1 MHIGAQ
7 STLNDDS
14 HPDTT
19 SREDDGESVTDV
31 ASQQTAISDGRGWH
45 HPVVV
50 STPRGIRLPATSSR
64 KPPLAIMSTVEQQLD
79 DLQATITSE
88 LPNDIS
94 VSSVKYEGPELV
106 IYTRDPKKFARKG
119 DLVRKLASKLRK
131 RITIRPDPGVLS
143 PPTEARAEIES
154 VIPEEAGVTDLDFH
168 VDTGE
173 VVIEAEKPGMVIG
186 RHGSTL
192 REITKSVGWTPEVV
206 RTPPIESS
214 TVSNVRNFLKQER
227 DDRRNILERVGRQ
240 IHREEM
246 SDDEWVRITTLGCCR
261 EVGRAA
267 FILSTPETR
276 ILIDCGDKPG
286 ADGEVPYLQVPEALG
301 AGAQTIDAV
310 VLTHAHLDHSAFIP
324 LLFKYGYDGPIYC
337 TEPTRDL
344 MGLLTLDYLDVAAK
358 EGRTPPYESEM
369 VREAIKHCIPLEY
382 GDVTDIAP
390 DVKLTFHNA
399 GHILGSAVSHFHI
412 GDGLYN
418 VCFSGDIH
426 YKDTRLFNGATNDFP
441 RVETLVLESTYGGRN
456 DYQTDQEDSERKLK
470 EVIKQTADRGGKVV
484 IPAFA
489 VGRSQE
495 IMLVIE
501 EAMRNGDIPEMPV
514 HLDGMIWEATAI
526 HTTYP
531 EYLRDDLRD
540 RIFHDDENPFLA
552 EQFNHIDEGEDEREE
567 VASGGP
573 CIVLS
578 TSGMVT
584 GGPIMSWLS
593 HVGPDPDST
602 LLFVGYQAQGTLGRR
617 IQNGWDEIPTS
628 EVGSRGRN
636 GNGGGRGTLQL
647 NMHVETVDGFSG
659 HADRAGLE
667 NFVRTM
673 NPRPEKVLCV
683 HGDERSTQDLS
694 SALYH
699 EFNMRTFAPKNL
711 ETFRFR

>member
-1 MHIGAQ
+1 MNNVDKKLEELQ
-7 STLNDDS
+7 
-14 HPDTT
+14 DTI
-19 SREDDGESVTDV
+19 
-31 ASQQTAISDGRGWH
+31 A
-45 HPVVV
+45 
-50 STPRGIRLPATSSR
+50 
-64 KPPLAIMSTVEQQLD
+64 
-79 DLQATITSE
+79 SE
-88 LPNDIS
+88 LPPEIS
-94 VSSVKYEGPELV
+94 VTQVTYEGPELV
-106 IYTRDPKKFARKG
+106 VYTRDPKKFAKNG
-119 DLVRKLASKLRK
+119 DLIRKLASKLRK
-131 RITIRPDPGVLS
+131 RITVRPDPDVLTR
-143 PPTEARAEIES
+143 PDEARDSILD
-154 VIPEEAGVTDLDFH
+154 VIPEDAGVTDLDFH
-168 VDTGE
+168 EDTGE
-173 VVIEAEKPGMVIG
+173 VVVEAEKPGMVIG

-192 REITKSVGWTPEVV
+192 REITQESGWTPEVV

-227 DDRRNILERVGRQ
+227 DDRRDILEKVGRQ

-246 SDDEWVRITTLGCCR
+246 SEDEWVRITTLGCCR
-261 EVGRAA
+261 EVGRAS

-286 ADGEVPYLQVPEALG
+286 AEDEVPYLQVEEALG
-301 AGAQTIDAV
+301 AGANTIDAV

-358 EGRTPPYESEM
+358 EGRAPPYESEM
-369 VREAIKHCIPLEY
+369 VREAIKHAIPLEY
-382 GDVTDIAP
+382 GDVTDVAP

-399 GHILGSAVSHFHI
+399 GHILGSAISHFHI

-418 VCFSGDIH
+418 VAFSGDIH
-426 YKDTRLFNGATNDFP
+426 YRDTRLFNGAVNDFP

-456 DYQTDQEDSERKLK
+456 DYQTDQEDAERKLK
-470 EVIKQTADRGGKVV
+470 HVIKNTYDRGGKVL
-484 IPAFA
+484 IPSFA

-495 IMLVIE
+495 LMLVLE
-501 EAMRNGDIPEMPV
+501 EAMRSGDIPTMPI

-540 RIFHDDENPFLA
+540 RIFHDDANPFLA
-552 EQFNHIDEGEDEREE
+552 EQFNHIDAGEEEREE
-567 VASGGP
+567 VAGGEP
-573 CIVLS
+573 CIILS

-584 GGPIMSWLS
+584 GGPIMSWLR
-593 HVGPDPDST
+593 HVGGQPDNT
-602 LLFVGYQAQGTLGRR
+602 LVFVGYQAQGTLGRR
-617 IQNGWDEIPTS
+617 IQNGWDEIPFNDR
-628 EVGSRGRN
+628 GSSGR
-636 GNGGGRGTLQL
+636 RDTLQL
-647 NMHVETVDGFSG
+647 EMDVETVDGFSG
-659 HADRAGLE
+659 HADRQGLMD
-667 NFVRTM
+667 FVRTM

-711 ETFRFR
+711 ETFRFV

>member
-1 MHIGAQ
+1 
-7 STLNDDS
+7 
-14 HPDTT
+14 
-19 SREDDGESVTDV
+19 
-31 ASQQTAISDGRGWH
+31 
-45 HPVVV
+45 
-50 STPRGIRLPATSSR
+50 
-64 KPPLAIMSTVEQQLD
+64 MSNVERQLE
-79 DLQATITSE
+79 DLQAEIE
-88 LPNDIS
+88 REVPDDIS
-94 VSSVKYEGPELV
+94 ITDVTYEGPELV
-106 IYTRDPKKFARKG
+106 VYTRDPKQFAGDG
-119 DLVRKLASKLRK
+119 DLIRRLASKLRK
-131 RITIRPDPGVLS
+131 RITVRPDPEVLS
-143 PPTEARAEIES
+143 RPDTAREQILD

-168 VDTGE
+168 IDTGE

-192 REITKSVGWTPEVV
+192 REITREVGWTPEVV

-227 DDRRNILERVGRQ
+227 DERRDVLERIGRQ

-261 EVGRAA
+261 EVGRAS
-267 FILSTPETR
+267 FILNTPETR

-286 ADGEVPYLQVPEALG
+286 AEDEVPYLQVPEALG
-301 AGAQTIDAV
+301 AGAQNIDAV
-310 VLTHAHLDHSAFIP
+310 VLTHAHLDHSALVP
-324 LLFKYGYDGPIYC
+324 LLFKYGYDGPIYT

-358 EGRTPPYESEM
+358 EGRAPPYESEM
-369 VREAIKHCIPLEY
+369 VREAIKHTIPLEY

-418 VCFSGDIH
+418 VAFSGDIH
-426 YKDTRLFNGATNDFP
+426 YEDTRLFNGAVNDFP

-470 EVIKQTADRGGKVV
+470 RIINETHERGGKVL

-495 IMLVIE
+495 LMLVLE
-501 EAMRNGDIPEMPV
+501 EAMREGDVPSMPV

-540 RIFHDDENPFLA
+540 RIFHEDENPFLA
-552 EQFNHIDEGEDEREE
+552 EQFNHIDGGEDERQE
-567 VASGGP
+567 VADGGP

-578 TSGMVT
+578 TSGMVE
-584 GGPIMSWLS
+584 GGPIMSWLR
-593 HVGPDPDST
+593 HIGPDPDST
-602 LLFVGYQAQGTLGRR
+602 MAFVGYQAQGTLGRR
-617 IQNGWDEIPTS
+617 IQNGWDEIPIGDRS
-628 EVGSRGRN
+628 
-636 GNGGGRGTLQL
+636 GTMTMKM
-647 NMHVETVDGFSG
+647 NVETVDGFSG
-659 HADRAGLE
+659 HADRQGLE

-683 HGDERSTQDLS
+683 HGDESSVQDLS
-694 SALYH
+694 SGLYH
-699 EFNMRTFAPKNL
+699 DFNMRTFAPKNL

>member
-1 MHIGAQ
+1 M
-7 STLNDDS
+7 SS
-14 HPDTT
+14 VDTY
-19 SREDDGESVTDV
+19 
-31 ASQQTAISDGRGWH
+31 
-45 HPVVV
+45 
-50 STPRGIRLPATSSR
+50 
-64 KPPLAIMSTVEQQLD
+64 LD
-79 DLQATITSE
+79 DLKAKIE
-88 LPNDIS
+88 REVPNDITITD
-94 VSSVKYEGPELV
+94 VTFEGPELV
-106 IYTRDPKKFARKG
+106 IYTHDPKRFATQG
-119 DLVRKLASKLRK
+119 DLVRQLASKLRK
-131 RITIRPDPGVLS
+131 RITVRPDPAVLL
-143 PPTEARAEIES
+143 PPSQARPQVEE

-168 VDTGE
+168 ADTGE

-186 RHGSTL
+186 RHGATL
-192 REITKSVGWTPEVV
+192 REITQEVGWTPEVV

-214 TVSNVRNFLKQER
+214 TVKNVRNFLKQER
-227 DDRRNILERVGRQ
+227 TDRRDILERIGRQ
-240 IHREEM
+240 IHREKL
-246 SDDEWVRITTLGCCR
+246 SDEEYVRVSTLGCCR

-286 ADGEVPYLQVPEALG
+286 AEGEVPYLQVPEALG
-301 AGAQTIDAV
+301 AGASNLDAV

-358 EGRTPPYESEM
+358 EGRSPPYESEM
-369 VREAIKHCIPLEY
+369 VREAIKHTIPIEY

-418 VCFSGDIH
+418 VAFSGDIH
-426 YKDTRLFNGATNDFP
+426 YTDTRLFNGAVNDFP
-441 RVETLVLESTYGGRN
+441 RVESLILESTYGGRN

-470 EVIKQTADRGGKVV
+470 QTIRETVERGGKVL

-495 IMLVIE
+495 MMLVLE
-501 EAMRNGDIPEMPV
+501 EAMREGEIPTVPV

-531 EYLRDDLRD
+531 EYLRDSLRD
-540 RIFHDDENPFLA
+540 RILHEDENPFLA
-552 EQFNHIDEGEDEREE
+552 EQFNHIDGGEEERQE
-567 VASGGP
+567 VADSGP

-578 TSGMVT
+578 TSGMVE
-584 GGPIMSWLS
+584 GGPIMSWLR
-593 HVGPDPDST
+593 HLGGEEDST
-602 LLFVGYQAQGTLGRR
+602 LIFVGYQAQGTLGRR
-617 IQNGWDEIPTS
+617 IQNGRTEIPFDDP
-628 EVGSRGRN
+628 GA
-636 GNGGGRGTLQL
+636 GNGSPRSRTLTL
-647 NMHVETVDGFSG
+647 NMDVETVDGFSG
-659 HADRAGLE
+659 HADRQGLID
-667 NFVRTM
+667 FVKTM

-683 HGDERSTQDLS
+683 HGDESSVQDLS

-699 EFNMRTFAPKNL
+699 KFNMRTFAPRNL
-711 ETFRFR
+711 ETFRFV

>member
-1 MHIGAQ
+1 M
-7 STLNDDS
+7 
-14 HPDTT
+14 
-19 SREDDGESVTDV
+19 
-31 ASQQTAISDGRGWH
+31 
-45 HPVVV
+45 
-50 STPRGIRLPATSSR
+50 
-64 KPPLAIMSTVEQQLD
+64 PP
-79 DLQATITSE
+79 
-88 LPNDIS
+88 DIS
-94 VSSVKYEGPELV
+94 VTEVKYEGPELV
-106 IYTRDPKKFARKG
+106 VYTRDPKKFAENG
-119 DLVRKLASKLRK
+119 DLIRRLASQLRK
-131 RITIRPDPGVLS
+131 RITVRPDPDVLS
-143 PPTEARAEIES
+143 PPREARGEIMD
-154 VIPEEAGVTDLDFH
+154 VVPEDAGVTDLDFH
-168 VDTGE
+168 EDTGE
-173 VVIEAEKPGMVIG
+173 VVIEASKPGMVIG

-192 REITKSVGWTPEVV
+192 REITQRAGWTPEVV

-214 TVSNVRNFLKQER
+214 TVRNVRNFLKTER
-227 DDRRNILERVGRQ
+227 DDRRDILEKVGRQ

-246 SDDEWVRITTLGCCR
+246 SDDEYVRITTLGCCR
-261 EVGRAA
+261 EVGRAS

-286 ADGEVPYLQVPEALG
+286 SEDEVPYLQVSEALG
-301 AGAQTIDAV
+301 AGANTIDAV

-358 EGRTPPYESEM
+358 EGRTPPYDSEM
-369 VREAIKHCIPLEY
+369 VREAIKHCITLDY

-399 GHILGSAVSHFHI
+399 GHILGSAVTHFHI

-418 VCFSGDIH
+418 VAFSGDIH
-426 YKDTRLFNGATNDFP
+426 YEDTRLFNGAVNDFP

-456 DYQTDQEDSERKLK
+456 DYQTDQEDSERKLL
-470 EVIKQTADRGGKVV
+470 EVINEAYERGGKVV

-495 IMLVIE
+495 LMLVLE
-501 EAMRNGDIPEMPV
+501 EAMRNDKIPTMPI

-552 EQFNHIDEGEDEREE
+552 EQFNHIDGGEEERMDVAEGEE
-567 VASGGP
+567 

-584 GGPIMSWLS
+584 GGPIMSWLE
-593 HVGPDPDST
+593 HLGPQEDNQMI
-602 LLFVGYQAQGTLGRR
+602 FVGYQAQGTMGRR
-617 IQNGWDEIPTS
+617 IQSGWDEIP
-628 EVGSRGRN
+628 VGGS
-636 GNGGGRGTLQL
+636 GGRTQHLQL
-647 NMHVETVDGFSG
+647 NMDVETVDGFSG
-659 HADRAGLE
+659 HADRQGLE

-699 EFNMRTFAPKNL
+699 DYNMRTFAPKNL
-711 ETFRFR
+711 ETFRFL

>member
-1 MHIGAQ
+1 
-7 STLNDDS
+7 
-14 HPDTT
+14 
-19 SREDDGESVTDV
+19 
-31 ASQQTAISDGRGWH
+31 
-45 HPVVV
+45 
-50 STPRGIRLPATSSR
+50 
-64 KPPLAIMSTVEQQLD
+64 MSTVEQQLD
-79 DLQATITSE
+79 DLHATITDE
-88 LPNDIS
+88 LPSDIS

-106 IYTRDPKKFARKG
+106 VYTHDPKKFARQG
-119 DLVRKLASKLRK
+119 DIVRKLASKLRK
-131 RITIRPDPGVLS
+131 RISIRPDPSVLS
-143 PPTEARAEIES
+143 RPEEAREQVLE
-154 VIPEEAGVTDLDFH
+154 VIPDDAGVTDLDFH
-168 VDTGE
+168 PDTGE
-173 VVIEAEKPGMVIG
+173 VVIEAAKPGMVIG
-186 RHGSTL
+186 RRGSTL

-227 DDRRNILERVGRQ
+227 EERRDILERIGRQ

-246 SDDEWVRITTLGCCR
+246 SDDEFVRITTLGCCR
-261 EVGRAA
+261 EVGRAS
-267 FILSTPETR
+267 FILSTAETR
-276 ILIDCGDKPG
+276 ILVDCGDKPG
-286 ADGEVPYLQVPEALG
+286 AEGEVPYLHAPEAFG
-301 AGAQTIDAV
+301 AGPQSIDAV
-310 VLTHAHLDHSAFIP
+310 VLTHAHLDHSALVP

-358 EGRTPPYESEM
+358 EGRTPPYESEQ
-369 VREAIKHCIPLEY
+369 VREAIKHCITIEY

-412 GDGLYN
+412 GEGLYN

-426 YKDTRLFNGATNDFP
+426 YEDTRLFNGAVNDFP

-456 DYQTDQEDSERKLK
+456 DYQTDQEDSERELK
-470 EVIKQTADRGGKVV
+470 AIIKRTADRGGKVL

-495 IMLVIE
+495 LMLVLE
-501 EAMRNGDIPEMPV
+501 EAMRNGEIPEMPV

-540 RIFHDDENPFLA
+540 RIFHEDENPFLA
-552 EQFNHIDEGEDEREE
+552 EQFNHIDEGEDERQA
-567 VASGGP
+567 VADAGP
-573 CIVLS
+573 CIILS

-593 HVGPDPDST
+593 HIGPDPDST
-602 LLFVGYQAQGTLGRR
+602 LVFVGYQAQGTLGRR
-617 IQNGWDEIPTS
+617 IQDGWDEIPVS
-628 EVGSRGRN
+628 DIGRHQRN
-636 GNGGGRGTLQL
+636 GNGRGTLSL
-647 NMHVETVDGFSG
+647 GMDVETVDGFSG

-667 NFVRTM
+667 NFVKTM

-683 HGDERSTQDLS
+683 HGDERSVQDLS

-699 EFNMRTFAPKNL
+699 EYKMRTFAPKNL
-711 ETFRFR
+711 ETFRFL

>member
-1 MHIGAQ
+1 M
-7 STLNDDS
+7 S
-14 HPDTT
+14 
-19 SREDDGESVTDV
+19 SVD
-31 ASQQTAISDGRGWH
+31 
-45 HPVVV
+45 
-50 STPRGIRLPATSSR
+50 
-64 KPPLAIMSTVEQQLD
+64 QQLEE
-79 DLQATITSE
+79 LRAEITSE
-88 LPNDIS
+88 IPNDIS
-94 VSSVKYEGPELV
+94 VSAVKYEGPELV
-106 IYTRDPKKFARKG
+106 VYTRDPKKFAQQG
-119 DLVRKLASKLRK
+119 DLIRKLASKLRK
-131 RITIRPDPGVLS
+131 RITVRPDPDVLS
-143 PPTEARAEIES
+143 PPESAREEVMS

-168 VDTGE
+168 ADTGE
-173 VVIEAEKPGMVIG
+173 VVIEAQKPGMVIG

-192 REITKSVGWTPEVV
+192 REITQKVGWTPEVV

-227 DDRRNILERVGRQ
+227 EDRRDILERVGRQ

-246 SDDEWVRITTLGCCR
+246 SKDEWVRITTLGCCR
-261 EVGRAA
+261 EVGRAS

-286 ADGEVPYLQVPEALG
+286 AEDEVPYLHVPEATPLNS
-301 AGAQTIDAV
+301 IDAV
-310 VLTHAHLDHSAFIP
+310 VLTHAHLDHSALVP
-324 LLFKYGYDGPIYC
+324 LLYKYGYDGPIYT
-337 TEPTRDL
+337 TEPSRDL

-369 VREAIKHCIPLEY
+369 VREAIKHTIPLEY

-418 VCFSGDIH
+418 VAFSGDIH
-426 YKDTRLFNGATNDFP
+426 YKDTRLFNGAVNDFP
-441 RVETLVLESTYGGRN
+441 RVETLVMESTYGGRN
-456 DYQTDQEDSERKLK
+456 DYQTDQEDSEQKLID
-470 EVIKQTADRGGKVV
+470 VINKTHDKGGKVL

-495 IMLVIE
+495 IMLVLE
-501 EAMRNGDIPEMPV
+501 RAMRNGDIPKMPV

-540 RIFHDDENPFLA
+540 RIFHEDENPFLA
-552 EQFNHIDEGEDEREE
+552 EEFNHIDGGEEERQD
-567 VASGGP
+567 VADGGP
-573 CIVLS
+573 CIILS

-584 GGPIMSWLS
+584 GGPIMSWLR
-593 HVGPDPDST
+593 HVGPDEDSR
-602 LLFVGYQAQGTLGRR
+602 LVFVGYQAQGTLGRR
-617 IQNGWDEIPTS
+617 IQNGWDEIP
-628 EVGSRGRN
+628 VNGR
-636 GNGGGRGTLQL
+636 NGGGRSDT
-647 NMHVETVDGFSG
+647 MKMKMDVETVDGFSG
-659 HADRAGLE
+659 HADRQGLMD
-667 NFVRTM
+667 FVRTM

-683 HGDERSTQDLS
+683 HGDESSVQDLS

-711 ETFRFR
+711 ETFRFK